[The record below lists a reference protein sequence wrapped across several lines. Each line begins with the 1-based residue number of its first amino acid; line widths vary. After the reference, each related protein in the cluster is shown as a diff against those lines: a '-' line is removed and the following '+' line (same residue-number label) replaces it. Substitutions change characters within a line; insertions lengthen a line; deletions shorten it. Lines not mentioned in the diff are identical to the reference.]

1 MTNEALLTIPLAEY
15 NKKNKTIEDLEFRV
29 MALEDPKTVIRITEY
44 HSRTNHCF
52 NKRYDSVVNGN
63 ELLEQLIADNKE
75 LNYTKSNLELE
86 LDLAKTRLSHE
97 RHHNEFLIDELNEYK
112 SSFFYKLYSKWTR

>member
-44 HSRTNHCF
+44 HNSDFRF

-63 ELLEQLIADNKE
+63 ELLEQLVADNKE

-86 LDLAKTRLSHE
+86 LDFAKTRFSHE
-97 RHHNEFLIDELNEYK
+97 RRHNEYLVEELNKYK
-112 SSFFYKLYSKWTR
+112 SSFFYKLYLKWTR